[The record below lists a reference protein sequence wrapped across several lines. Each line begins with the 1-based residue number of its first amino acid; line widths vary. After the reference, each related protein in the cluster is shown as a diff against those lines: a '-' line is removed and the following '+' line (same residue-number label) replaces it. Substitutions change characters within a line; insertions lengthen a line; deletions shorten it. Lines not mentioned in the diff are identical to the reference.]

1 MLFRFKQAL
10 SYALA
15 VALLLLVGSPLAPT
29 ALAYSDDAGGWY
41 SETIQKVDDYGLMH
55 GYPDGSFGVGDNMTR
70 AEFVTVLGRMF
81 AWDSVTPEVPT
92 FSDCPA
98 DKWYT
103 AAVETAAAHQVT
115 ETDGNFR
122 PGEPITRAE
131 MAAMLV
137 RALGYGDLAPE
148 QASAPLPFPDVEGHP
163 LRGYVAMAYHFGMTN
178 GVPGPEGQLFFLPNE
193 AAPREQVAAMV
204 VRVYERLL
212 DKTDWLHGFYAFASY
227 GQLDLGLQ
235 MDAVSLGWAR
245 MSYDPETGFYLN
257 TTRSNGND
265 WAIPESPGS
274 ALDRLNEAQVP
285 YNLNVYADAAKN
297 VTLPDGSKTSVL
309 ALLLSSPDSMAQAAQ
324 ALADISG
331 PYAGITVD
339 FEGLTSDTYRDT
351 FSTFMAGLRS
361 ALPQDKALYVCVPP
375 DKWYKAYDYRALGE
389 VCDKVILTAHDYQF
403 PSIPSG
409 YVGTANTY
417 SPVTPLGEVYTALQH
432 LVDPETGVQDRSKAA
447 LQISFGTAGFH
458 VDDSGL
464 LLETTIYHPGTG
476 TIAQRLGQ
484 SDSVRTWDEYSRNP
498 CLNYT
503 VGDQRYLLWYEDAQS
518 VSEKLRLARM
528 LGVDGVSVWR
538 LGLIPTYP
546 EQEQYDVWSVFADR
560 E

>member
-1 MLFRFKQAL
+1 MLFQLKRFA
-10 SYALA
+10 ACVLA
-15 VALLLLVGSPLAPT
+15 VALLLIVGSPLAPT

-41 SETIQKVDDYGLMH
+41 SETIQKVSDYGLMS
-55 GYPDGSFGVGDNMTR
+55 GYPDGSFGVGDDMTR

-81 AWDSVTPEVPT
+81 GWDSVTPEAPT
-92 FSDCPA
+92 FSDCLA
-98 DKWYT
+98 NQWYY
-103 AAVETAAAHQVT
+103 AAVETAAAHQVV
-115 ETDGNFR
+115 ETNGAFR
-122 PGEPITRAE
+122 PGEPITRGE

-148 QASAPLPFPDVEGHP
+148 QASAPLPFPDVAGHP
-163 LRGYVAMAYHFGMTN
+163 LAGYVAMAYHFGMTN
-178 GVPGPEGQLFFLPNE
+178 GVPGPDGQLFFLPNE

-212 DKTDWLHGFYAFASY
+212 DKTSWLHGFYAFASY
-227 GQLDLGLQ
+227 GQLDLGLE

-245 MSYDPETGFYLN
+245 MSYDGDKGFYLN
-257 TTRSNGND
+257 TSRSNGND
-265 WAIPESPGS
+265 WAIPESPNS
-274 ALDRLNEAQVP
+274 ALDKLDEAQVP
-285 YNLNVYADAAKN
+285 YNLNVFADAAKT

-309 ALLLSSPDSMAQAAQ
+309 ALLLSSPEAMAQATE
-324 ALADISG
+324 ALAAGCG
-331 PYAGITVD
+331 PYAGVTID
-339 FEGLTSDTYRDT
+339 FEGLTSDAYRDA
-351 FSTFMAGLRS
+351 FSAFMTGLRA
-361 ALPQDKALYVCVPP
+361 ALPQGKTLYVCVPP

-389 VCDKVILTAHDYQF
+389 VCDKVILMAHDYQF

-417 SPVTPLGEVYTALQH
+417 SPVTPLNEIYTALQH
-432 LVDPETGVQDRSKAA
+432 LVDPETGVRDRSKAA

-458 VDDSGL
+458 VDENGR
-464 LLETTIYHPGTG
+464 LLETAIYHPGTA

-484 SDSVRTWDEYSRNP
+484 SDSVRVWDEYSRNP

-503 VGDQRYLLWYEDAQS
+503 VGGERYLLWYEDAQS

-538 LGLIPTYP
+538 LGLIPMYP
-546 EQEQYDVWSVFADR
+546 EREQYDVWSVFTDR